1 MLEEGGDRFLERGHL
16 KEWDPLSGKKRKVRT
31 LKGGK
36 QYGQKLKITERPR
49 VVCGT
54 GAFGIKKLG
63 RGWGRNGSRG
73 PPGLQALWQ
82 EWASHRRNHGLESAL
97 MNSSMF

>member
-1 MLEEGGDRFLERGHL
+1 M

-63 RGWGRNGSRG
+63 GRVEMALGD
-73 PPGLQALWQ
+73 LQASKLSGKSGPLTGGTMGWKVP
-82 EWASHRRNHGLESAL
+82 S
-97 MNSSMF
+97 